1 MLNLYALLG
10 LRQSATA
17 QEIAQALTEAEQNHT
32 ISEENAKFVREIL
45 LDAEKRVA

>member
-10 LRQSATA
+10 LSQTATA
-17 QEIAQALTEAEQNHT
+17 QEIAQALAHAEKNHK

-45 LDAEKRVA
+45 LYAEKRVA

>member
-10 LRQSATA
+10 LSQEASQA
-17 QEIAQALTEAEQNHT
+17 EIAQALAEAEQNHT